1 MRAKTA
7 VLTPQEDKAWVDEF
21 DRAREQGKND
31 VQADA
36 QAFRNLRS
44 RFPRLRKYARLS
56 P

>member
-7 VLTPQEDKAWVDEF
+7 VLTPREDKAWVDEF
-21 DRAREQGKND
+21 NYAKEQGKDD

-36 QAFRNLRS
+36 QAFRNLRK
-44 RFPRLRKYARLS
+44 RFPRLRKYGKFA

>member
-1 MRAKTA
+1 MKAKKA

-36 QAFRNLRS
+36 QAFRNLRR
-44 RFPRLRKYARLS
+44 RFPRLRKYGKLA